1 MQPLDLEAI
10 REKLARSG
18 GRDYWR
24 SLDELAGNDDFIGYL
39 KAEFPR
45 QAQALEHVDR
55 RQFMKLMGASLAL
68 AGLGAC
74 TTQPTEKVVPYVKP
88 PEELVPGE
96 PIYFATAMP
105 LNGSVTGL
113 LVESHVGR
121 PTKIEGNPKHPAS
134 LGATDAFTQA
144 SILTMYDPDRSQVV
158 RRVDEILSWEAFQ
171 TALATALEAQ
181 AERGGAG
188 LRLLTET
195 VSSPTLAGQIAAL
208 LAKYPGARWHQ
219 YEPLSRDNAV
229 GGARLAFGT
238 DVNTIYRF
246 DQADVVVSLDADFL
260 CEGPGHVRYARD
272 FASKRRLVAGAKDMS
287 RLYVAEAAPSN
298 TGAKA
303 DERIAVRAADVA
315 RIARA
320 IAAGV
325 GAGGA
330 APAGDAAHGA
340 WVAAVVADLKASGG
354 RGIVIAGEQQP
365 AEVHALAHAI
375 NATLGNAGK
384 TVVYTE
390 PVEARVELQR
400 DSLKALV
407 EDMRAGNVE
416 LLLILG
422 GNPVYDA
429 PADLDFAGAL
439 DKVPLRVHLSLFDDE
454 TSALCQWHLP
464 EAYYLESWSDGRAY
478 DGTVSLIQPLIA
490 PLYAGRSAHELLAML
505 LGQGPQKGYDIV
517 RAHWKKERG
526 ESGFDAFW
534 GRALSDGLVAGSAAA
549 GKAVSARA
557 GLAAS
562 LPAAASP
569 AGDGALELVLRPDPT
584 VLDGRFANNGWLQ
597 ELPKPLS
604 KLTWDNAVQIAPRTA
619 ERLGVANGDVV
630 ELGLGAARVRGATW
644 ITPGLADGTIV
655 ATLGYGRSRA
665 GRIGNGYGFDAY
677 KLRTTAAPDQA
688 SGLSLKKTG
697 DTYELACTQHHGSL
711 EGRDIVRATDLTH
724 YREHPDFAQ
733 HIGHA
738 PTLEQSM
745 FPPFPYEGH
754 SWGMAVDMNAC
765 IGCNACVMA
774 CVAENNIAVVGKEQ
788 VGVGRE
794 MQWIRIDRYYS
805 GEPDEPEVAYQ
816 PMFCQH
822 CELAPCEVVCPV
834 NATVHD
840 EEGLNVMVYNR
851 CVGTRY
857 CSNNCPYKVRRFN
870 FYRFTNYS
878 DQSLKLQRNPDVTV
892 RSRGVMEKCTYCVQR
907 INHARIAAKK
917 ENRSVRDGE
926 IVTACQQVCPT
937 DALVFGDI
945 NDETSRVAKLKA
957 EGRNYGVLGE
967 LNTRPRTTYLAIVR
981 NPSPALGGGGEEPH
995 A

>member
-219 YEPLSRDNAV
+219 YEPLSRDNVV
-229 GGARLAFGT
+229 GGARLAFGS

-272 FASKRRLVAGAKDMS
+272 FASKRRLTAGAKDMS

-315 RIARA
+315 TIARA

-325 GAGGA
+325 GAGGS
-330 APAGDAAHGA
+330 APSGDAAHGA

-400 DSLKALV
+400 DSLKTLV

-464 EAYYLESWSDGRAY
+464 ETYYLESWSDGRAY
-478 DGTVSLIQPLIA
+478 DGTVSIIQPLIA

-505 LGQGPQKGYDIV
+505 LGQGPTKGYDIV

-526 ESGFDAFW
+526 ESGFESFW
-534 GRALSDGLVAGSAAA
+534 GRALSDGLVADSAAPA
-549 GKAVSARA
+549 KAVSARA

-562 LPAAASP
+562 LPTAASP
-569 AGDGALELVLRPDPT
+569 AGEGALELVLRPDPT

-604 KLTWDNAVQIAPRTA
+604 KLTWDNAVQLAPRTA

-644 ITPGLADGTIV
+644 ITPGLADGTV
-655 ATLGYGRSRA
+655 AVTLGYGRSRA

-697 DTYELACTQHHGSL
+697 DTYALSCTQHHGSL

-754 SWGMAVDMNAC
+754 AWGMAVDMNAC

-788 VGVGRE
+788 VGIGRE

-870 FYRFTNYS
+870 FYRFTNYA
-878 DQSLKLQRNPDVTV
+878 DQSLELQRNPDVTV